1 MTKFQLALLKHWKQ
15 NWLAVIIHSILISVS
30 VILLATNFGSDL
42 IAYFNN
48 SQFTPSNNFN
58 WLGWL
63 LLTILAIIFYHLSL
77 AIQDWK
83 FDILSFSF
91 PLLGIWLMQNLTTL
105 DYQDALAK
113 VSFLWLVNITIT
125 SASRQVLAD
134 KEGQMIRKMFGRY
147 VNHQI
152 LDDLLLHSENR
163 SANSATQKE
172 MTVFFADIRG
182 FTTLAEKLNPTDL
195 IEILNRYL
203 TGFSEVI
210 SRHDGTIDKFI
221 GDAIMAFWNAP
232 FTQNR
237 HASLAVK
244 AAMDMIDELEKLNQ
258 EVPNGPQLKLGIGV
272 NTGEMVVGSVGSKTK
287 LDYTVLGDQVNLGA
301 RLEGLCKKYQVP
313 ILISHSTMQQAKANN
328 IIFRLVDNIVVKGRS
343 KPVRIYQPLQ
353 NTTANKLLLK
363 NYHKGF
369 EHYRNGGFNQAIQT
383 WTETATSGDILSQI
397 MLARARD
404 LIANPDDQW
413 EGIWHWDEK

>member
-1 MTKFQLALLKHWKQ
+1 
-15 NWLAVIIHSILISVS
+15 
-30 VILLATNFGSDL
+30 
-42 IAYFNN
+42 
-48 SQFTPSNNFN
+48 
-58 WLGWL
+58 
-63 LLTILAIIFYHLSL
+63 
-77 AIQDWK
+77 
-83 FDILSFSF
+83 
-91 PLLGIWLMQNLTTL
+91 
-105 DYQDALAK
+105 
-113 VSFLWLVNITIT
+113 
-125 SASRQVLAD
+125 
-134 KEGQMIRKMFGRY
+134 
-147 VNHQI
+147 
-152 LDDLLLHSENR
+152 
-163 SANSATQKE
+163 
-172 MTVFFADIRG
+172 
-182 FTTLAEKLNPTDL
+182 
-195 IEILNRYL
+195 
-203 TGFSEVI
+203 
-210 SRHDGTIDKFI
+210 
-221 GDAIMAFWNAP
+221 MAFWNAP

>member
-1 MTKFQLALLKHWKQ
+1 MTKFQLALLRHWKQ
-15 NWLAVIIHSILISVS
+15 NWLAVIIHFILISVS

-42 IAYFNN
+42 IVYFNN

-63 LLTILAIIFYHLSL
+63 LLTTLAIIFYHLSL

-152 LDDLLLHSENR
+152 LDDLLIHSENK
-163 SANSATQKE
+163 SANSASYKE
-172 MTVFFADIRG
+172 MTVLFADIRG
-182 FTTLAEKLNPTDL
+182 FTTLAEKLPPTQL

-203 TGFSEVI
+203 TGFSEAI

-232 FTQNR
+232 FPQNK
-237 HASLAVK
+237 HASLGVK
-244 AAMDMIDELEKLNQ
+244 AAMDMINELEKLNQ
-258 EVPNGPQLKLGIGV
+258 EAPNGPQLKLGIGV

-353 NTTANKLLLK
+353 NTTSNKLLLK

-383 WTETATSGDILSQI
+383 WTETATSGDVLSQI
-397 MLARARD
+397 MLARTRD

>member
-221 GDAIMAFWNAP
+221 
-232 FTQNR
+232 
-237 HASLAVK
+237 
-244 AAMDMIDELEKLNQ
+244 
-258 EVPNGPQLKLGIGV
+258 
-272 NTGEMVVGSVGSKTK
+272 
-287 LDYTVLGDQVNLGA
+287 
-301 RLEGLCKKYQVP
+301 
-313 ILISHSTMQQAKANN
+313 
-328 IIFRLVDNIVVKGRS
+328 
-343 KPVRIYQPLQ
+343 
-353 NTTANKLLLK
+353 
-363 NYHKGF
+363 
-369 EHYRNGGFNQAIQT
+369 
-383 WTETATSGDILSQI
+383 
-397 MLARARD
+397 
-404 LIANPDDQW
+404 
-413 EGIWHWDEK
+413 